1 MTGLKDLVKKLH
13 RLQSYIDS
21 QIYEREAET
30 VSVILALLSGES
42 CLFIGDAG
50 AAKTQH
56 IHMIS
61 ELTGLSLFDTLL
73 SESTKPDSIFG
84 PTDVPALA
92 KGRQRNKID
101 GYAPTSEI
109 LFFDEVFK
117 ANGIVLNPMLWLLN
131 EHKYR
136 NGDDGVIECP
146 TMAVFAASNE
156 IPSDEASRP
165 IYDRFLIRHYV
176 SYIKA
181 NTNLDRLFNS
191 AIVGKNKVSRPEPFT
206 KEEILRLRAAVKK
219 VKVPRDLWSIAI
231 KVRSQV
237 QQATGVVI
245 SARRM
250 VKAFNVVKAYALFMG
265 KPVVELEHLS
275 VLTNMFWDTENQVRK
290 TRNIVLANV
299 NAKQSDLYSY
309 VETAQSI
316 YDKAVNTGEIKDGLK
331 KIMAVFKVT
340 KEFSTQAGVET
351 HRYVEDYARKLK
363 GIYDQ
368 RKEMTIT
375 RLADDKDYAWYKL
388 SESSSQVWSTKQLRS
403 AGFKFRRNFGYW
415 YIPAFR
421 KNTDEKVSAKIFKVL
436 GIRPKINKL
445 GEY

>member
-1 MTGLKDLVKKLH
+1 VQGVTGLKDLVKKLH

-146 TMAVFAASNE
+146 TMAVFAA
-156 IPSDEASRP
+156 
-165 IYDRFLIRHYV
+165 
-176 SYIKA
+176 
-181 NTNLDRLFNS
+181 
-191 AIVGKNKVSRPEPFT
+191 
-206 KEEILRLRAAVKK
+206 
-219 VKVPRDLWSIAI
+219 
-231 KVRSQV
+231 
-237 QQATGVVI
+237 
-245 SARRM
+245 
-250 VKAFNVVKAYALFMG
+250 
-265 KPVVELEHLS
+265 
-275 VLTNMFWDTENQVRK
+275 
-290 TRNIVLANV
+290 
-299 NAKQSDLYSY
+299 
-309 VETAQSI
+309 
-316 YDKAVNTGEIKDGLK
+316 
-331 KIMAVFKVT
+331 
-340 KEFSTQAGVET
+340 
-351 HRYVEDYARKLK
+351 
-363 GIYDQ
+363 
-368 RKEMTIT
+368 
-375 RLADDKDYAWYKL
+375 
-388 SESSSQVWSTKQLRS
+388 
-403 AGFKFRRNFGYW
+403 
-415 YIPAFR
+415 
-421 KNTDEKVSAKIFKVL
+421 
-436 GIRPKINKL
+436 
-445 GEY
+445 